1 MTTALDRHSG
11 SSARRYQNHKNAT
24 PPAKIASQTSESRKY
39 RVGRFIGS
47 ALPMDGL
54 MEHQV
59 FSLLDLDQ
67 PAASLSFLAR
77 RHGPMSDLRPQC
89 AHERTFANAGRRDQM
104 QSEVPQLSAE
114 QQRAVYSEFLKLAL
128 GKSSGIEE
136 GRWDPFF
143 ARRGRTSQALCRL
156 LAHLADMA

>member
-1 MTTALDRHSG
+1 MTTELNRHSG
-11 SSARRYQNHKNAT
+11 SSARRYPNHKNAT

-77 RHGPMSDLRPQC
+77 RHGPMSDLPPQC
-89 AHERTFANAGRRDQM
+89 AQERTFANAGRRDQM

-114 QQRAVYSEFLKLAL
+114 QQRAVYFEFLKAAL
-128 GKSSGIEE
+128 RKSGDFRPKR
-136 GRWDPFF
+136 GPHFF
-143 ARRGRTSQALCRL
+143 RGRPNRLPSRTS
-156 LAHLADMA
+156 